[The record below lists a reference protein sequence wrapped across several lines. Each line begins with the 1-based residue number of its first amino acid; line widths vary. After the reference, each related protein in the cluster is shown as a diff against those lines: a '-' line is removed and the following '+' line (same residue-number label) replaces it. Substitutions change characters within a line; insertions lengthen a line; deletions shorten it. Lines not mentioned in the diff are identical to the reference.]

1 MNFKK
6 LYEYEIQIQCPFKES
21 FDSHIQLMDQINAI
35 SRNHNIEQILL
46 NTDPKR
52 LLITWI
58 VKFINPQDQANAIVE
73 SMALL
78 SKNSV
83 IPGEMIY
90 QREIESSSKKIKK
103 VEKVINL
110 IDEELYGETA

>member
-1 MNFKK
+1 MKQSK
-6 LYEYEIQIQCPFKES
+6 IYEYEIQIKCPFIES
-21 FDSHIQLMDQINAI
+21 FDSHIQLMSQINKI
-35 SRNHNIEQILL
+35 SQNHNIEQILL

-58 VKFINPQDQANAIVE
+58 VKFTNPQDQANAIVE

-83 IPGEMIY
+83 VPGEMIY
-90 QREIESSSKKIKK
+90 QKEISSSKKHLKK
-103 VEKVINL
+103 LEEKQTKTLEILENV
-110 IDEELYGETA
+110 

>member
-58 VKFINPQDQANAIVE
+58 VKFTNPQDQANAIVE
-73 SMALL
+73 SMTLL

-90 QREIESSSKKIKK
+90 QKEISSSKKHLKK
-103 VEKVINL
+103 LEEKQPQTLEILENV
-110 IDEELYGETA
+110 

>member
-1 MNFKK
+1 MNFTK

-21 FDSHIQLMDQINAI
+21 FDSHIQLMDEILGI
-35 SRNHNIEQILL
+35 SQNHNIEQTLL
-46 NTDPKR
+46 KSDKEK

-83 IPGEMIY
+83 VPGEMIY
-90 QREIESSSKKIKK
+90 QKEISSSKKKLKILE
-103 VEKVINL
+103 EKQTQTLEILENV
-110 IDEELYGETA
+110 

>member
-58 VKFINPQDQANAIVE
+58 VKFTNPQDQANAIVE

-78 SKNSV
+78 SKNSIV
-83 IPGEMIY
+83 PGEMIY
-90 QREIESSSKKIKK
+90 QKEISSSKKQLKK
-103 VEKVINL
+103 LEEKQTQTLEVLENV
-110 IDEELYGETA
+110 

>member
-1 MNFKK
+1 MNFTK

-21 FDSHIQLMDQINAI
+21 FDSHIQLMDEILGI
-35 SRNHNIEQILL
+35 SQNHNIEQTFLKS
-46 NTDPKR
+46 DPEK

-83 IPGEMIY
+83 VPGEMIY
-90 QREIESSSKKIKK
+90 QKEISSSKKKLKILE
-103 VEKVINL
+103 EKQTQTLEILENV
-110 IDEELYGETA
+110 

>member
-1 MNFKK
+1 MNPKK
-6 LYEYEIQIQCPFKES
+6 LYEYEIQIQCPLKES
-21 FDSHIQLMDQINAI
+21 FDSHIKLMDQILAI
-35 SRNHNIEQILL
+35 SQNHNIEQILL

-52 LLITWI
+52 FLITWI

-90 QREIESSSKKIKK
+90 QKEISSSKKHLKK
-103 VEKVINL
+103 LEEKQTQTLEILENV
-110 IDEELYGETA
+110 